1 MSPEMARPRGSQGIE
16 TRERI
21 LDVAQELFTR
31 HGYDKTSLRD
41 IAERLEITKAALYYY
56 FERKE
61 DILLEL
67 HRRLQ
72 VLGSGLLDALEAA
85 PDGPARYAIW
95 PRLADEMIDFMVDNR
110 ELILLHDRNRNAFA
124 EHRRA
129 DRGGGSG
136 HRGALRADHRLAGD
150 PAARARPD
158 GRRGRHDHRGVRRE
172 RGRVRGRGPGAD
184 RRRWCARRSG
194 TCCAT
199 DGPSAPAS
207 PTRHPTASAQTLHR
221 IL

>member
-1 MSPEMARPRGSQGIE
+1 MARPRGSQGTE

-41 IAERLEITKAALYYY
+41 IADRLAITKAALYYY

-72 VLGSGLLDALEAA
+72 LLGAGLLDELEAA

-95 PRLADEMIDFMVDNR
+95 PRLAGEMIDFMVDNR
-110 ELILLHDRNRNAFA
+110 ALILLHDRNRNAFA
-124 EHRRA
+124 GIAERIA
-129 DRGGGSG
+129 EE
-136 HRGALRADHRLAGD
+136 D
-150 PAARARPD
+150 PGIEARFARIIASPAIPL
-158 GRRGRHDHRGVRRE
+158 RE
-172 RGRVRGRGPGAD
+172 RVRMA
-184 RRRWCARRSG
+184 AVVG
-194 TCCAT
+194 TITEVFAE
-199 DGPSAPAS
+199 SAAAFEDEDPEQIAALV
-207 PTRHPTASAQTLHR
+207 REAIGDLLR
-221 IL
+221 D

>member
-1 MSPEMARPRGSQGIE
+1 MARPRGSQGIE

-31 HGYDKTSLRD
+31 QGYDKTSLRD

-95 PRLADEMIDFMVDNR
+95 PRLAEEMIDFMVDNR

-124 EHRRA
+124 
-129 DRGGGSG
+129 GI
-136 HRGALRADHRLAGD
+136 
-150 PAARARPD
+150 AARIAEEDPGIEARFARIIGSEAIPL
-158 GRRGRHDHRGVRRE
+158 RE
-172 RGRVRGRGPGAD
+172 RVRMAAVVGTITEVFAESANAFAD
-184 RRRWCARRSG
+184 EDPEQIAALVREAIGDLLR
-194 TCCAT
+194 
-199 DGPSAPAS
+199 
-207 PTRHPTASAQTLHR
+207 
-221 IL
+221 

>member
-1 MSPEMARPRGSQGIE
+1 MARPRGSQGSE

-41 IAERLEITKAALYYY
+41 IADRLEITKAALYYY

-72 VLGSGLLDALEAA
+72 VLGSGLIDALEAA

-124 EHRRA
+124 
-129 DRGGGSG
+129 SI
-136 HRGALRADHRLAGD
+136 
-150 PAARARPD
+150 AARIAEEDPGVEARFARIISSPAIPL
-158 GRRGRHDHRGVRRE
+158 RE
-172 RGRVRGRGPGAD
+172 RVRMA
-184 RRRWCARRSG
+184 AVVG
-194 TCCAT
+194 TITEVFAE
-199 DGPSAPAS
+199 SAAAFEAED
-207 PTRHPTASAQTLHR
+207 TEQLAELVREAIGDLLR
-221 IL
+221 D